1 MRLLI
6 IVTVKVIEKNT
17 LFYLDKVKIDIEM
30 ISPKIYK
37 NVAIPF
43 VLMAGNIQ
51 NSKTLYPKFN
61 VTTQTFF
68 EY

>member
-1 MRLLI
+1 
-6 IVTVKVIEKNT
+6 
-17 LFYLDKVKIDIEM
+17 M